1 MTTTRAPLS
10 PVDRDALERA
20 VEIARRLRPD
30 LIDDWLAEQPWLEA
44 AVDAARLCQENALA
58 LKPWQ
63 CWPPCAVAPND
74 TDAPGLAHRGIRT
87 SARLLR
93 RMLAANVSRFE
104 PDPLN
109 ALARVERAA

>member
-1 MTTTRAPLS
+1 
-10 PVDRDALERA
+10 
-20 VEIARRLRPD
+20 
-30 LIDDWLAEQPWLEA
+30 LIDDWRAERPWLEA
-44 AVDAARLCQENALA
+44 AVDAARLCQEHALA

-63 CWPPCAVAPND
+63 CWPPCAVTPND
-74 TDAPGLAHRGIRT
+74 TDVPGLEHRRIGA

-104 PDPLN
+104 PDPIE